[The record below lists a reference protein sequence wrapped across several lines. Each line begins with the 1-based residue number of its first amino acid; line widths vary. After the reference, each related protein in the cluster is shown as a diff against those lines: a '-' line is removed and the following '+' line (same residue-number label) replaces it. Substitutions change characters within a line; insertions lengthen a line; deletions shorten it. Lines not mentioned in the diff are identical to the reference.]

1 MRDLCKRSLRGR
13 LSMRG
18 VFPVRIVY
26 RSENYC
32 KGGLLFGS
40 IAIHMPRS
48 GWGNVRY
55 RTLHPLRPTVRSY
68 SLFLRAF
75 PWSILLLFFPPLHLL
90 LVSLFFI
97 PSAPVFSIIRN
108 FYFYLPSSCS
118 LGFPTPSLHSPAP
131 LPHPPA
137 TSHRSPFNSPCALF
151 FQRSDVLSL

>member
-1 MRDLCKRSLRGR
+1 MVFFPCGSCIAARTTVRG
-13 LSMRG
+13 
-18 VFPVRIVY
+18 
-26 RSENYC
+26 
-32 KGGLLFGS
+32 KLLFGS

-68 SLFLRAF
+68 GLFLRSS
-75 PWSILLLFFPPLHLL
+75 PWSILILFPPLHLL

-118 LGFPTPSLHSPAP
+118 LGFPTPSLHSPTSP
-131 LPHPPA
+131 PSPTPHSYA
-137 TSHRSPFNSPCALF
+137 TSHQSPFNSPCALF
-151 FQRSDVLSL
+151 LQRSDVPSL